1 MTPSARSTG
10 FESCAGPIR
19 TERAAA
25 VAAFSPRFV
34 TTAAVKPVPCSST
47 GARTPA
53 TAMAGSTL
61 SSESSPP
68 EWLQTQ
74 PPSATDASSA
84 ARAAAARRMRP
95 PCSDLSAAGVT
106 SERVYQRRKI
116 RLVHTWEHSRA
127 ASRPFPTSRG
137 GRQPPLVACARRVR
151 IALPPG
157 VTSERVYQRRKIRL
171 VHTWEHSRAASRPF
185 PTSRGGRQPQAES
198 RAGPLFEE
206 LEGAAGLLGEGA
218 ADVEAEARPRLAPG
232 AERAE
237 EPRAQLGRHSRAV
250 VLDDGFHSPL
260 DLRRGD
266 ADAPVSAGHCLQG
279 IAQQVP
285 EDLLER
291 DLIGAHRRHFRRE
304 ISLQRRALL
313 RRLCLEK
320 RPGRLHRLVEIAA
333 GAGTRRTLP
342 PSALHDELD
351 ALRLAND
358 GRRTRAH
365 RGVLRVRLEQEL
377 GAGADARQGLAQLVC
392 QLGQQQRGVLLVR
405 LNHAVS
411 SGTEVEPPCLIADED
426 RNTLDLAAYGA
437 GHLTRRAQ
445 AHAQLETPAP
455 EREVEQ
461 RARAHARAQ
470 ADDPLRTARPARRGG
485 PGEGG
490 NRACFDGGAPPAREG
505 QPPAQQKGDRQREE
519 VPRDVL
525 GSA

>member
-25 VAAFSPRFV
+25 AAVFLPRSV
-34 TTAAVKPVPCSST
+34 TTAVKPVPCSST

-61 SSESSPP
+61 ASESPPP
-68 EWLQTQ
+68 EWLQSQ
-74 PPSATDASSA
+74 PPSATAASSA
-84 ARAAAARRMRP
+84 ARATVARRVRRR
-95 PCSDLSAAGVT
+95 CADRSAAGVT
-106 SERVYQRRKI
+106 SERVYLRRKI
-116 RLVHTWEHSRA
+116 RL
-127 ASRPFPTSRG
+127 
-137 GRQPPLVACARRVR
+137 
-151 IALPPG
+151 I
-157 VTSERVYQRRKIRL
+157 
-171 VHTWEHSRAASRPF
+171 HTWEHSRAASRPF
-185 PTSRGGRQPQAES
+185 PTSRGGRQPQPPLVACADRVRISLPLES
-198 RAGPLFEE
+198 RVNECTC
-206 LEGAAGLLGEGA
+206 AARF
-218 ADVEAEARPRLAPG
+218 D
-232 AERAE
+232 
-237 EPRAQLGRHSRAV
+237 S
-250 VLDDGFHSPL
+250 ST
-260 DLRRGD
+260 
-266 ADAPVSAGHCLQG
+266 QG
-279 IAQQVP
+279 S
-285 EDLLER
+285 
-291 DLIGAHRRHFRRE
+291 AHRRHFRRE

-405 LNHAVS
+405 LTHAVS

-426 RNTLDLAAYGA
+426 RKTLDLAAYGA
-437 GHLTRRAQ
+437 GHQTRRAQ

-525 GSA
+525 GSAGQVGRDPIAVGKRVQSDNRGGLDGTKLAANADAGAKPRCAHRAPV

>member
-10 FESCAGPIR
+10 FDSCAGPIR

-25 VAAFSPRFV
+25 AAAAVFLPRSV
-34 TTAAVKPVPCSST
+34 TTAAAKPVPCSST

-61 SSESSPP
+61 SSESPPP

-74 PPSATDASSA
+74 PPSATAASSA
-84 ARAAAARRMRP
+84 ARATVARRVRR

-106 SERVYQRRKI
+106 SERVYLRRKV
-116 RLVHTWEHSRA
+116 RL
-127 ASRPFPTSRG
+127 
-137 GRQPPLVACARRVR
+137 
-151 IALPPG
+151 I
-157 VTSERVYQRRKIRL
+157 
-171 VHTWEHSRAASRPF
+171 HTWEHSRAASRPF

-279 IAQQVP
+279 IGQQVP

-304 ISLQRRALL
+304 ISLQRRAPL

-392 QLGQQQRGVLLVR
+392 Q
-405 LNHAVS
+405 
-411 SGTEVEPPCLIADED
+411 
-426 RNTLDLAAYGA
+426 
-437 GHLTRRAQ
+437 
-445 AHAQLETPAP
+445 
-455 EREVEQ
+455 
-461 RARAHARAQ
+461 
-470 ADDPLRTARPARRGG
+470 
-485 PGEGG
+485 
-490 NRACFDGGAPPAREG
+490 
-505 QPPAQQKGDRQREE
+505 
-519 VPRDVL
+519 
-525 GSA
+525 